1 MYRDFRIFIFLK
13 ITEKNLPIGQIIIIE
28 RMDIMTILTG
38 CLIGLTAAF
47 FMWLLK
53 DKKRGLSEAAG
64 AYVLFLSS
72 FFFHTPATAMATA
85 LVLLGYGIC
94 LCFIK

>member
-1 MYRDFRIFIFLK
+1 MHTCAGSRTLRINAPKKGLIF
-13 ITEKNLPIGQIIIIE
+13 
-28 RMDIMTILTG
+28 MTILTG
-38 CLIGLTAAF
+38 SLIGLTATF

>member
-1 MYRDFRIFIFLK
+1 
-13 ITEKNLPIGQIIIIE
+13 
-28 RMDIMTILTG
+28 MTILKG

-47 FMWLLK
+47 FMWVFK
-53 DKKRGLSEAAG
+53 DKKRGLSETAG

-72 FFFHTPATAMATA
+72 FFFHTPATAMAAA